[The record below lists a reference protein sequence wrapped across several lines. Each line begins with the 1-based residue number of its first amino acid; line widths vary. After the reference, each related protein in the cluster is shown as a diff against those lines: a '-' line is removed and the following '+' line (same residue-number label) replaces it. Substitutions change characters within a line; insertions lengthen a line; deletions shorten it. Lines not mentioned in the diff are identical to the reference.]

1 MNENKR
7 PMTVAQTLAR
17 EIRERILSREI
28 QGGEPL
34 RQDAIAKLFGTSI
47 IPVREAL
54 RQLEAEGLVELKSH
68 RGAVATRL
76 TLDKVLEWIHMRRL
90 IETDLIG
97 MAVDRMR
104 EEDLARAEEVLRKF
118 NSALKGRSQI
128 NHWSEFNWEF
138 HSALYAPA
146 KRPETMKVL
155 STLHRHSDRYI
166 RLQLLNNEHID
177 RAQREHLE
185 LIELCRDRKKRAVKA
200 LLHRHIMGVEQDLVE
215 ALGGQ

>member
-17 EIRERILSREI
+17 EIRERILSRKI

-34 RQDAIAKLFGTSI
+34 RQDAIAKSFGTSI

-68 RGAVATRL
+68 RGAVATKL
-76 TLDKVLEWIHMRRL
+76 TLDKVLEWIYMRRL

-97 MAVDRMR
+97 MAVDRMH

-118 NSALKGRSQI
+118 NSALKGRSEI
-128 NHWSEFNWEF
+128 DHWSEFNWEF

-146 KRPETMKVL
+146 QRPETMKVL

-166 RLQLLNNEHID
+166 RLQLLNNEHIE

-185 LIELCRDRKKRAVKA
+185 LIELCRARKKRAVKA
-200 LLHRHIMGVEQDLVE
+200 LLHRHIIGVEEDLVE
-215 ALGGQ
+215 ALGDQ